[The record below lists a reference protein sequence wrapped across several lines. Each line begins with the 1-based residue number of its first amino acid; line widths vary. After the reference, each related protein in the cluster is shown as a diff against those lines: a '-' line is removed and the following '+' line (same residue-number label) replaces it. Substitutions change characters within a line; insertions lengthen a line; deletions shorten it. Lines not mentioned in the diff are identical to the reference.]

1 MPRYGIKVWS
11 KDVLKNPDFF
21 NEAAEAVKNGTF
33 GYIELFAIPD
43 SFNETQSLIAPA
55 IKGLPV
61 AIHAPHSC
69 FGLDTGNPELETSNQ
84 KKFED
89 SRRFADLLNAEIIIL
104 HAGAGAGEACLS
116 ETIRQFRNIGD
127 SRIAVENLPLICSS
141 THVRLHGNTPAEIQ
155 RIITETGCKFC
166 LDFSH
171 AVCAA
176 NSTNADVWQTLNA
189 FAALNPSMYHL
200 CDGNINGTDDE
211 HLHYGEGNY
220 DLKRLLTEYV
230 EPNALVTMETG
241 HEIPQNIT
249 PWLED
254 LRFLQNL

>member
-61 AIHAPHSC
+61 VIHAPHSC

-89 SRRFADLLNAEIIIL
+89 SRRFA
-104 HAGAGAGEACLS
+104 
-116 ETIRQFRNIGD
+116 
-127 SRIAVENLPLICSS
+127 
-141 THVRLHGNTPAEIQ
+141 
-155 RIITETGCKFC
+155 
-166 LDFSH
+166 
-171 AVCAA
+171 
-176 NSTNADVWQTLNA
+176 
-189 FAALNPSMYHL
+189 
-200 CDGNINGTDDE
+200 
-211 HLHYGEGNY
+211 
-220 DLKRLLTEYV
+220 
-230 EPNALVTMETG
+230 METG
-241 HEIPQNIT
+241 SV
-249 PWLED
+249 LV
-254 LRFLQNL
+254 

>member
-1 MPRYGIKVWS
+1 M
-11 KDVLKNPDFF
+11 
-21 NEAAEAVKNGTF
+21 
-33 GYIELFAIPD
+33 
-43 SFNETQSLIAPA
+43 
-55 IKGLPV
+55 
-61 AIHAPHSC
+61 
-69 FGLDTGNPELETSNQ
+69 
-84 KKFED
+84 
-89 SRRFADLLNAEIIIL
+89 
-104 HAGAGAGEACLS
+104 
-116 ETIRQFRNIGD
+116 
-127 SRIAVENLPLICSS
+127 
-141 THVRLHGNTPAEIQ
+141 RLHGNTPAEIQ

-176 NSTNADVWQTLNA
+176 NSTNADVRQTLNA

>member
-21 NEAAEAVKNGTF
+21 NKAAEAVKNGTF

-61 AIHAPHSC
+61 VIHAPHSC

-104 HAGAGAGEACLS
+104 HAGAGASEACLS

-141 THVRLHGNTPAEIQ
+141 THVRLHGNIPAEIQ

-220 DLKRLLTEYV
+220 DLKRLVTEYV
-230 EPNALVTMETG
+230 EPNALVTMET
-241 HEIPQNIT
+241 
-249 PWLED
+249 
-254 LRFLQNL
+254 

>member
-61 AIHAPHSC
+61 VIHAPHSC

-89 SRRFADLLNAEIIIL
+89 SLPI
-104 HAGAGAGEACLS
+104 
-116 ETIRQFRNIGD
+116 
-127 SRIAVENLPLICSS
+127 SRLVKC
-141 THVRLHGNTPAEIQ
+141 GN
-155 RIITETGCKFC
+155 
-166 LDFSH
+166 H
-171 AVCAA
+171 
-176 NSTNADVWQTLNA
+176 
-189 FAALNPSMYHL
+189 NPSRR
-200 CDGNINGTDDE
+200 CRS
-211 HLHYGEGNY
+211 
-220 DLKRLLTEYV
+220 KRSLPERNNPPVPQYRRQPDCRRKPSV
-230 EPNALVTMETG
+230 NMLVNTCAPPWQHTG
-241 HEIPQNIT
+241 
-249 PWLED
+249 
-254 LRFLQNL
+254 